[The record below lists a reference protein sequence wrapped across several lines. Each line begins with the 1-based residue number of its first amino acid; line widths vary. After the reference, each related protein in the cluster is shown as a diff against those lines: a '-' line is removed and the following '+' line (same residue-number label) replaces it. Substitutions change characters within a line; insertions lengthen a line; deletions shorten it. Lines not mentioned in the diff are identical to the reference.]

1 MGFEV
6 ANLRRNLV
14 LLSLIPTSDISWGEY
29 SLSKSLSLS
38 ITWTADVDSTIV
50 RMRTDG
56 DSFAKIASE
65 LGDGLKDSDIK
76 NRWTRHLKDKEKD
89 IIIRLI
95 IIISLML
102 DGMVSIQI
110 MDNSHHYNY
119 LGHCTS
125 SCPIFVSSSD

>member
-14 LLSLIPTSDISWGEY
+14 LLSLIPTSDISWGKY

-119 LGHCTS
+119 LRHCTS

>member
-1 MGFEV
+1 MGFKV

-14 LLSLIPTSDISWGEY
+14 LLSLIPTSNISWGKY

-119 LGHCTS
+119 LRHCTS

>member
-119 LGHCTS
+119 LRHCTS

>member
-65 LGDGLKDSDIK
+65 LGDGLKFSDIK
-76 NRWTRHLKDKEKD
+76 NRWNRHLKDK
-89 IIIRLI
+89 L
-95 IIISLML
+95 
-102 DGMVSIQI
+102 Q
-110 MDNSHHYNY
+110 
-119 LGHCTS
+119 
-125 SCPIFVSSSD
+125 